1 MNKFGG
7 TLKKKEKR
15 RLQGFAYSEV
25 DLLNDRLKREIMSK
39 NQIIKNLEKKIK
51 ELSSKEEGEE

>member
-1 MNKFGG
+1 MNKFSG

-39 NQIIKNLEKKIK
+39 NQIIKNLKIRIK
-51 ELSSKEEGEE
+51 ELEKKLAR